1 MRILAEYGVIDD
13 MVDIGDVRVV
23 NILRDNCCSA
33 MLKLREEFFQVDL
46 SIQL

>member
-13 MVDIGDVRVV
+13 MDIGDVRVV